1 MVLIEPKP
9 YTDKYHFFGIFVISI
24 SKELYL
30 ILSKYIPL
38 LFIFFFGI
46 TISAQE
52 TESKT
57 EISSEKTLI
66 KIKSGYLEIK
76 PEFPDAVIYTRDDS
90 GQVYIVHEGVEMWCN
105 QAYVYIKDNFVKAY
119 GEVKIA
125 QGDTITMRSN
135 YAEYNGNT
143 QFAFAS
149 GDVVLTEPK
158 TTLHTDSL
166 YFDRIKQQAYY
177 RTGGTV
183 RDTASVLT
191 SRIGR
196 YFAKT
201 KMYQFLSNVVIKN
214 PKYTIYSEQLDFYS
228 ENGGAYLYGE
238 STIVSETSTVYCERG
253 YYDTRGDIGYFVKNS
268 RVDYKNRTLY
278 GDSIYF
284 DRNKSFASATN
295 NIRVIDSLNKSIIR
309 GHYAEIFRE
318 KDSVFITKRAV
329 VITLRDNDSIYIHA
343 DTLLVTG
350 NSENRIIRG
359 FYRARMFKKGLTG
372 EVSTSGKCDSIYINQ
387 KEGITKLLVNPVLW
401 SGENQMT
408 GDTIHILSNKQTEK
422 LDTLKVFNNAFL
434 VQKDSAGYN
443 QLKGERLIGLFTN
456 NELDTINIIKNTQ
469 VIFFSRNE
477 KDELVGINNTLSS
490 SIQIYLKNQKIIGIQ
505 FLKQAKGKVYPPSQF
520 PENARILPG
529 FIWRGE
535 ERLFKVEDLF
545 KGKPVHILT
554 KIQGI
559 PLPENQGEFFEDIPE
574 DELQIPKA
582 SKLTSK
588 NFKNNPNDPN
598 PKTLKLKKEKLPQKK
613 DK

>member
-57 EISSEKTLI
+57 EESSEKTLI

-268 RVDYKNRTLY
+268 RVDYNNRILY

-295 NIRVIDSLNKSIIR
+295 NIKVIDTLNKSIIR

-350 NSENRIIRG
+350 NSENRVIKG
-359 FYRARMFKKGLTG
+359 FYRARMLKKGLTG
-372 EVSTSGKCDSIYINQ
+372 EVSMSGKCDSIYINQ
-387 KEGITKLLVNPVLW
+387 KEGITKLLFNPVLW

-408 GDTIHILSNKQTEK
+408 GDTIHLISNKQTEK

-456 NELDTINIIKNTQ
+456 NELDTVNIIKNTQ

-490 SIQIYLKNQKIIGIQ
+490 SIQMYLKNQKIIGIR

-520 PENARILPG
+520 PENARIFPG
-529 FIWRGE
+529 FIWRGD
-535 ERLFKVEDLF
+535 ERLFKVDDLF
-545 KGKPVHILT
+545 KGKPVPILT

-574 DELQIPKA
+574 DELQIPEA

-588 NFKNNPNDPN
+588 NFKNNPDDPK
-598 PKTLKLKKEKLPQKK
+598 PKTLKLKKEELPQKK